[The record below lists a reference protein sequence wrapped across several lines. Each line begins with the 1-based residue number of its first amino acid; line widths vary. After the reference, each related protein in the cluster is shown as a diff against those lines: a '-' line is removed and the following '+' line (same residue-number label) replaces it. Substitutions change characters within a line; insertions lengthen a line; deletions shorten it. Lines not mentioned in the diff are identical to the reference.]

1 MRCFIAIDVNDAV
14 RDAAMQ
20 TVEKL
25 KKRGFRASWVKRENV
40 HLTLFFL
47 GEVQPRQV
55 DEIAQHLCRRV
66 RGFPSFSFVVEKVGC
81 FKKGKAPRVF
91 WMGVESRKALSRLYE
106 EMRGELS
113 KHGFSF
119 EERFAPHI
127 TLGRIKDYPVM
138 WDRFIED
145 INIEP
150 IVVGVDRFSIYS
162 SKLTPSGPI
171 YKCVYECRF
180 EGGLIKNE

>member
-55 DEIAQHLCRRV
+55 DEIAQHLCQRV
-66 RGFPSFSFVVEKVGC
+66 RGFPSFSFVESGDSLPFHLLWKRWD
-81 FKKGKAPRVF
+81 A
-91 WMGVESRKALSRLYE
+91 SRKVKPQESSGWVWN
-106 EMRGELS
+106 RGKPFL
-113 KHGFSF
+113 GFM
-119 EERFAPHI
+119 
-127 TLGRIKDYPVM
+127 K
-138 WDRFIED
+138 
-145 INIEP
+145 
-150 IVVGVDRFSIYS
+150 
-162 SKLTPSGPI
+162 
-171 YKCVYECRF
+171 KCVENFQSTAFLLRK
-180 EGGLIKNE
+180 GLRPI